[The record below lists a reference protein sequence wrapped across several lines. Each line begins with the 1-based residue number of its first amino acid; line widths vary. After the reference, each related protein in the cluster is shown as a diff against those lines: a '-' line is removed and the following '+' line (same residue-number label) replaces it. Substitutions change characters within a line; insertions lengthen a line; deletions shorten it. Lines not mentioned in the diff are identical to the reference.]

1 MSFALCHIK
10 QIMPGWQYIYIYM
23 YIILRKVDH
32 MNEVVYRVFWNPTLW
47 HIDIRLM
54 FVIVCLMQLP
64 NPPVLLQIVHSHR
77 IYATGIFTY
86 IYLLLMLHIPH
97 MDPMG
102 SKTHHLRN
110 DLSILEVLEPCSY
123 LVAFSG
129 APWRHVL
136 MKRWWEL
143 GKHRSDCR

>member
-1 MSFALCHIK
+1 MSFALCHIEH
-10 QIMPGWQYIYIYM
+10 IMPGWHIYIYTYM
-23 YIILRKVDH
+23 Y
-32 MNEVVYRVFWNPTLW
+32 MCVYHSWEGGSHERC
-47 HIDIRLM
+47 
-54 FVIVCLMQLP
+54 FVSCFLESHSLAYWTSDWSSLFVCLMQFP

-86 IYLLLMLHIPH
+86 IPH

-143 GKHRSDCR
+143 GKRRSDRR